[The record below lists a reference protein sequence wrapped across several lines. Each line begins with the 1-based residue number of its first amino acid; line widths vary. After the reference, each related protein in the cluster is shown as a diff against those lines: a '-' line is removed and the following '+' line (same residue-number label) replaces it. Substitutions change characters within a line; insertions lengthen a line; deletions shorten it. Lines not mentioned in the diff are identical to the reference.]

1 MAVSSLLLALT
12 LTVSPD
18 YGKTA
23 RQSTDNRPERCL
35 GARREDADVLDAA
48 KRYTGYT
55 AYDYLERGTD
65 FRDIPLS
72 PQIGRVSPYQGLALS
87 EAQRERTVRILS
99 EEVVISLHDHVQVFP
114 ADMSR
119 LTQHIRQGREPT
131 GYEGLARSGMTA
143 VFDNGMDGTCCISS
157 DAGWKYQDVLF
168 DLGVRMADL
177 AHQDFVIKA
186 ETLEDIYTAHE
197 TGRLA
202 HVFGLEAA
210 TMIENEVDRLDV
222 LYGFGVRQ
230 IGIAYSEANSLGA
243 GLKERGDGGLT
254 YFGER
259 AVRRMNQLGLAI
271 DISHSGDRTALEV
284 INASSKPVFITH
296 CGSREVWNTNRM
308 KPDALIKACAE
319 RGGVIGLEAAP
330 HTTLSAAHPRHTIES
345 VMDHFTHLVEV
356 VGIDHV
362 TFGPDTLF
370 GDHVGLHEAFAANL
384 STAEAHGGVQFEKVE
399 YVDGLENPAE
409 CFYNIIGWLVAN
421 DYSDDEIRKVI
432 AGNTLRVLEEV
443 WV

>member
-1 MAVSSLLLALT
+1 LLE
-12 LTVSPD
+12 P
-18 YGKTA
+18 
-23 RQSTDNRPERCL
+23 
-35 GARREDADVLDAA
+35 A

-55 AYDYLERGTD
+55 AYDYLDRGTD
-65 FRDIPLS
+65 LKDFKLAK
-72 PQIGRVSPYQGLALS
+72 QIGRVPPYAGLELS
-87 EAQRERTVRILS
+87 DEQRERTTRLLRDEI
-99 EEVVISLHDHVQVFP
+99 VISLHDHVQVFP
-114 ADMSR
+114 ED
-119 LTQHIRQGREPT
+119 LTYLRESIRQGREPT
-131 GYEGLARSGMTA
+131 GYEGLSRSGMTA

-177 AHQDFVIKA
+177 AHQDFVVKA
-186 ETLEDIYTAHE
+186 ETLADIYSAHE
-197 TGRLA
+197 TGRIA

-230 IGIAYSEANSLGA
+230 IGIAYSEANTLGS

-259 AVRRMNQLGLAI
+259 AVKRMNQLGLAI
-271 DISHSGDRTALEV
+271 DISHSGDRTALDV
-284 INASSKPVFITH
+284 INVSTKPVIITH
-296 CGSREVWNTNRM
+296 CGSREVWPINRM

-319 RGGVIGLEAAP
+319 RGGVIGIEAAP
-330 HTTLSAAHPRHTIES
+330 HTTLSEAHPHHSLES
-345 VMDHFTHLVEV
+345 IMDHFTHLVDV
-356 VGIDHV
+356 IGIDHV

-370 GDHVGLHEAFAANL
+370 GDHVGLHDAFASNL
-384 STAEAHGGVQFEKVE
+384 SIGEAHGGVTFPKVQ

-409 CFYNIIGWLVAN
+409 CFFNIIGWLVSHG
-421 DYSDDEIRKVI
+421 YSDDEIRKVVG
-432 AGNTLRVLEEV
+432 GNTIRVLEEV